1 MEAVYDFGYSVYGLF
16 YRGSDDN
23 NCNIPRIRNIVI
35 ENGITKLCKN
45 NFTDVYNSVVI
56 PKSVTEIEPNCFGNP
71 DDNELYQKA
80 IDNYRE
86 SENKKMDVYY
96 AGSKSDWDKIKIG
109 DMNDEL
115 INGNHHFTLENDE
128 TDNSSEKSPDTVYM
142 IAGVSVAVFLIA
154 VAVVIVIRKKKN
166 K

>member
-1 MEAVYDFGYSVYGLF
+1 MF

-128 TDNSSEKSPDTVYM
+128 TGIHRKNH
-142 IAGVSVAVFLIA
+142 LIQF
-154 VAVVIVIRKKKN
+154 I
-166 K
+166 

>member
-1 MEAVYDFGYSVYGLF
+1 MF

-128 TDNSSEKSPDTVYM
+128 TGNSSEKSPDTVYM

-154 VAVVIVIRKKKN
+154 AAVVIVIRKNKN
-166 K
+166 RK